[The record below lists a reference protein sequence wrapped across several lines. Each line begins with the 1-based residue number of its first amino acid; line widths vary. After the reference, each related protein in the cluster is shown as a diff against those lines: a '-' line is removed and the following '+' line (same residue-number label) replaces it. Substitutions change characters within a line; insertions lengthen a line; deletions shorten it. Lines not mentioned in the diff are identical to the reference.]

1 MKAVDLRLA
10 EHATEQHQ
18 VFSRRQA
25 RRAGLTPAALWGRLR
40 SGSLV
45 ACGPQALHFAGV
57 TLDYRGRL
65 MAGLLDLG
73 AGALVS
79 GPAAAHLLGLD
90 GFGEGPLEFVVPRV
104 ARNRHTIG
112 AVHSISGPDTLD
124 RVNLD
129 GLACTSATL
138 TVVELLA
145 RGTKEQAAN
154 ALDSACRRRLT
165 AVPVVA
171 QRLDEL
177 GRQGRPG
184 VAMFEEII
192 ADAVVDSWLERRFL
206 GVLRSAGLPIPS
218 PQRRHRLNGVG
229 VVRVDFEFDHVPIV
243 IEVGGRQGYLSAGDR
258 QRKRPSQL
266 RAALWADDL
275 LLHPQRRRRGSRLRR
290 RDRYRCART
299 RPGARRNRLTVAARR
314 RGSMAGVEAVT
325 VDVSSVDRW

>member
-1 MKAVDLRLA
+1 M
-10 EHATEQHQ
+10 
-18 VFSRRQA
+18 FSRRQA

-112 AVHSISGPDTLD
+112 AVHSISGPDTFD
-124 RVNLD
+124 RVK
-129 GLACTSATL
+129 
-138 TVVELLA
+138 VVELLA

-206 GVLRSAGLPIPS
+206 GLLRSAGLPIPS
-218 PQRRHRLNGVG
+218 PQRRHRLDGVG

-243 IEVGGRQGYLSAGDR
+243 IEVRGRQGYLSAGDR
-258 QRKRPSQL
+258 QRKRPSQR

-290 RDRYRCART
+290 RHRYRCART